1 MNESCHTCGYD
12 YVIKV
17 TRMNESCHT
26 YEWVMSHIWISHAT
40 HTWMSHDTYVNES
53 RHIYEW
59 IMSHIWMSRVMHMW
73 HGSFI
78 QVWNGD
84 FKRQLCYFTWHDLFI
99 QCSWHYSLI
108 QVWHLK
114 AIMLPCVSSLTYTMY
129 VTWLMYTMYGHD
141 SFIQSTWHDSLR
153 QIWNRDILRQLC
165 YRVCHDS
172 FIHCMDMTHSYNVL
186 EITQ

>member
-1 MNESCHTCGYD
+1 MSHVTHMNESCHTYEL
-12 YVIKV
+12 VMPRTHEWVMIHMWMSHV
-17 TRMNESCHT
+17 TYMNESCHT
-26 YEWVMSHIWISHAT
+26 YEWVVSCICDMAHLYRYEMEILKDNCVTSRDMTYLYNVRGIIHWYRFDIW
-40 HTWMSHDTYVNES
+40 
-53 RHIYEW
+53 
-59 IMSHIWMSRVMHMW
+59 
-73 HGSFI
+73 
-78 QVWNGD
+78 
-84 FKRQLCYFTWHDLFI
+84 
-99 QCSWHYSLI
+99 
-108 QVWHLK
+108 
-114 AIMLPCVSSLTYTMY
+114 AIMLPCVSWLTYTMY